1 MNTSNLCF
9 CAIIHYRDNEGDL
22 DIALT
27 DEGDDVI
34 LIYDNPG
41 VINTIKPLPV
51 NLAFIQTYPNPF
63 TEQLS
68 ISYDLKE
75 ASHIQLAVYN
85 LQGQQVAKLDSGF
98 KAAGEHLLD
107 WNGTNGAGKKLAGGT
122 YLLTIKTDKGEVS
135 RKISLQ

>member
-1 MNTSNLCF
+1 MSS
-9 CAIIHYRDNEGDL
+9 CAIIHDRDNDGDL

-98 KAAGEHLLD
+98 KASGEHLLD
-107 WNGTNGAGKKLAGGT
+107 WNGTNGDEKKLAGGT